1 MISKGLSFQLF
12 FLILGNSF
20 AWDGC
25 SSSGAWRC
33 GDACISQLTEC
44 KCGDEIFGR
53 KAQKW
58 CCNNNTCD
66 NGECT
71 GRALNL
77 TEACD
82 QKCDYYQ
89 DPEIISVVNSDGD
102 GNVRD
107 YIPCNVTHVKT
118 KMRTR

>member
-1 MISKGLSFQLF
+1 MMIRSIQFF

-20 AWDGC
+20 ASEDCGG
-25 SSSGAWRC
+25 SSWRC
-33 GDACISQLTEC
+33 GDACIDERAVC
-44 KCGDEIFGR
+44 KCGDDIFGY
-53 KAQKW
+53 KDQKW
-58 CCNNNTCD
+58 CCNNNICD

-71 GRALNL
+71 ERALNL
-77 TEACD
+77 TD
-82 QKCDYYQ
+82 QKCNYYE